1 MQESN
6 LNVVQKEN
14 VVVRHHRSKGNKGG
28 AREGFVDSP
37 IYDAEM
43 MSNILDGVAKN
54 IYIEMD
60 KKGFS
65 LRELSEVSGVSYSHL
80 SRIFNSENNMSLPVF
95 LKLAYA
101 LRVSPGD
108 LFPYDVNKRKTYG
121 EHFDDMIKEM
131 DLPTANFLLGFCA
144 DFTRE
149 YRRIKEK

>member
-1 MQESN
+1 MKSSLALAEPSKITTQ
-6 LNVVQKEN
+6 
-14 VVVRHHRSKGNKGG
+14 HHRSKNNKGG

-37 IYDAEM
+37 IYDDEM
-43 MSNILDGVAKN
+43 MANILDGVAKN

-108 LFPYDVNKRKTYG
+108 LFPYDINKRKTYG
-121 EHFDDMIKEM
+121 ERFDEMTKEM
-131 DLPTANFLLGFCA
+131 DLPTSNFLLGFCA

-149 YRRIKEK
+149 YRRIKGK